1 MSNKYILNKVTSNCE
16 KTKIC
21 LVVWT
26 LKGMGGS
33 EHVVYEIVRKI
44 NKAKYTPIVVSFD
57 DGPVRSMYEE
67 LGVKVYTVSKMKK
80 FDYHFLYKLRRIL
93 ISENIKIVNAHHI
106 GPFINTFF
114 AISFTDIKL
123 LVTEHS
129 VWQLEELSKFKKY
142 FIKILLLKTN
152 GFIAVSKQIHKYL
165 IDNKYLIKDKIFV
178 LPNGIDLKKF
188 KKMDKISIRKKLGF
202 DVNLKIIGIVAN
214 IRQEKNHKMLISAF
228 SRLSKEDERLRLVI
242 VGLDFMNGEIQRYAE
257 DKCVSS
263 KIYFMGE
270 RDDVPELLNTF
281 DVLCLPSYY
290 EGLPLSLLEAMA
302 SEVPIIAANVI
313 GINEIITN
321 YKNGILFPVNNE
333 EEFIKLFNII
343 LCDNNL
349 KKKITIQGLEY
360 VKRNHDLDLMINNYE
375 KLIKIICNC

>member
-1 MSNKYILNKVTSNCE
+1 
-16 KTKIC
+16 
-21 LVVWT
+21 
-26 LKGMGGS
+26 MGGS